1 MTIRLVAF
9 DLDGT
14 LLGRDLV
21 LSHRVRIAVSAMQER
36 GIRGCI
42 VTGRMFAATLPY
54 VKELRFDAPVV
65 CYQGAAIFD
74 PTSGRRLYERSL
86 DAQIAADLIA
96 FASQHHLH
104 LQLYKDDRYYVLTEN
119 AFSALYARLS
129 GVAPIVVPSLSEAFA
144 NSSATKAVIVT
155 QPEQAADIAEE
166 LRVRFGSRAYVTR
179 SYPEF
184 VEIVSSEVD
193 KGSALA
199 FVADSLGIP
208 LGQTMAI
215 GDSWND
221 RPLLQAAGFGVAM
234 GNAPDELRAVAQA
247 VVGTV
252 ANDGVAD
259 ALDRYASIAVV

>member
-1 MTIRLVAF
+1 MIRLVAF

-21 LSHRVRIAVSAMQER
+21 LSERVRTAVTAMQGR
-36 GIRGCI
+36 GIQGCI

-54 VKELRFDAPVV
+54 VKELQFDAPVV

-74 PTSGRRLYERSL
+74 PHSGRRLFERSL
-86 DAQIAADLIA
+86 AAPITSDLIA
-96 FASQHHLH
+96 FAAQRNLH
-104 LQLYKDDRYYVLTEN
+104 LQLYKDDRYFVLAEN
-119 AFSALYARLS
+119 AASALYARLS
-129 GVAPIVVPSLSEAFA
+129 GVAPIVVPSLSEAFTDHA
-144 NSSATKAVIVT
+144 ATKAVIVA
-155 QPEQAADIAEE
+155 QPLQAARIADE
-166 LRVRFGSRAYVTR
+166 LRAQFGARAYVTR

-184 VEIVSSEVD
+184 VEILNPDVD

-199 FVADSLGIP
+199 FVAEYLGVP
-208 LGQTMAI
+208 VGETMAI

-234 GNAPDELRAVAQA
+234 GDAPEELRAVAQA

-252 ANDGVAD
+252 ANDGVAE
-259 ALDRYASIAVV
+259 ALDRYAGIAVA